1 MIEKLKK
8 LIEEAC
14 DAQFDKGFSAG
25 YNARCI
31 EEKDEHEHNLM
42 DLYRRG
48 YKQGYEEAMAEV
60 GEITIDD
67 LEEL

>member
-1 MIEKLKK
+1 MIEKLKRM
-8 LIEEAC
+8 IEEAC
-14 DAQFDKGFSAG
+14 DAQYDKGYMAG
-25 YNARCI
+25 YHARQL

-48 YKQGYEEAMAEV
+48 YKQGYEEAQAEI

-67 LEEL
+67 LGEI